1 MLRFFLMTAVAALPS
16 VAATEPSA
24 SGFDRPE
31 SVVFD
36 SARDRM
42 IVSSLN
48 GDFNAKDG
56 NGYLSLLDAQGR
68 LQQKSWITGLDA
80 PKGMAI
86 SGDLLFVA
94 DVDALKVIDLSAG
107 SLVQSYLGDG
117 AVFLNDVTVAGDAV
131 YVTDLLENAIWR
143 LDDGVFAPWLKA
155 DDLSNPN
162 GIAFDGQQLLVGSWG
177 KDLQP
182 DFSTKALGDLL
193 AVDLGSKKITVVA
206 EAVGNIDGIALAQGS
221 IWVSDWVK
229 GTVMQVGADGS
240 AVVASF
246 PAGVAD
252 IGTDG
257 ENLLLPHMMQGSVEV
272 LPLN

>member
-16 VAATEPSA
+16 VAAADPSA

-48 GDFNAKDG
+48 GEFNAKDG
-56 NGYLSLLDAQGR
+56 NGYLSLLDGQGQ

-107 SLVQSYLGDG
+107 SLVQSYPGDG
-117 AVFLNDVTVAGDAV
+117 AVFLNDVTVVGDAV

-143 LDDGVFAPWLKA
+143 LDGGVFAPWLKS

-177 KDLQP
+177 KGLQA
-182 DFSTKALGDLL
+182 DFTTKAPGDLL
-193 AVDLGSKKITVVA
+193 AVDLDSKKITVVA
-206 EAVGNIDGIALAQGS
+206 EAVGNIDGIALAQDS
-221 IWVSDWVK
+221 IFVSDWVK
-229 GTVMQVGADGS
+229 GTVIRITSEGPE
-240 AVVASF
+240 VVAEF

-272 LPLN
+272 LPLP

>member
-1 MLRFFLMTAVAALPS
+1 MLRFFLMTAVAALPTLG
-16 VAATEPSA
+16 VAEPSA

-68 LQQKSWITGLDA
+68 LQQKSWVTGLDA

-177 KDLQP
+177 KGLQA
-182 DFSTKALGDLL
+182 DFSTKAPGDLL
-193 AVDLGSKKITVVA
+193 AVDLDSKKITVVA
-206 EAVGNIDGIALAQGS
+206 EAIGNIDGIALAQGN

-229 GTVMQVGADGS
+229 GTVIQVGGEGAE
-240 AVVASF
+240 VVASF
-246 PAGVAD
+246 PSGVAD

-272 LPLN
+272 LPLK

>member
-1 MLRFFLMTAVAALPS
+1 MLRFFLMTAAAALPT
-16 VAATEPSA
+16 VAAAEPSA

-107 SLVQSYLGDG
+107 SLVQSYQGDG

-177 KDLQP
+177 KDLQA
-182 DFSTKALGDLL
+182 DFSTKAPGDLL
-193 AVDLGSKKITVVA
+193 AVDLDSKKITVAA

>member
-68 LQQKSWITGLDA
+68 LQQKSWITGLDS

-94 DVDALKVIDLSAG
+94 DVDALKVIDLNTG
-107 SLVQSYLGDG
+107 SLVKSYLGDG

-177 KDLQP
+177 KDLQA
-182 DFSTKALGDLL
+182 DFSTKAPGDLL
-193 AVDLGSKKITVVA
+193 AVDLDSKKITVVA

-240 AVVASF
+240 EVVASF

-257 ENLLLPHMMQGSVEV
+257 ENLLLPHMMQGSVKV

>member
-1 MLRFFLMTAVAALPS
+1 MLRFFLITAVAALPS

-182 DFSTKALGDLL
+182 DFSTKAPGDLL
-193 AVDLGSKKITVVA
+193 AVDLDSKKITVVA